1 MTGRSSNII
10 SSIVNKDKGHAAPQE
25 EEVRAAIVSER
36 QARTHPAM
44 LVVSKKNGDEL
55 MLSYSLLRHVWKREG
70 GSLWELV
77 FDDFKVTIRGRNL
90 GVGDK
95 LSDMLRLQRLSALR
109 EGNLIEDELMP
120 EDKAF
125 IESIEINEKEE
136 A

>member
-1 MTGRSSNII
+1 
-10 SSIVNKDKGHAAPQE
+10 
-25 EEVRAAIVSER
+25 
-36 QARTHPAM
+36 M
-44 LVVSKKNGDEL
+44 LVVSMKNGDEL

-70 GSLWELV
+70 GSTWELV
-77 FDDFKVTIRGRNL
+77 FDDFKVIVKGRNL
-90 GVGDK
+90 GVGEK

-125 IESIEINEKEE
+125 IDSIAIHEKEE